1 MHFSLPSGAITTR
14 WISSGTGEP
23 TGYARVFDILI
34 DHQDVWDI
42 AIVIAVPSA
51 LLDSSHLGQEIVRF
65 SRHTEKMVVG
75 CLLGGDSMKSGV
87 GILRE
92 NKIPN
97 YSDIESAFRAVGR
110 SLKWCQDNL

>member
-1 MHFSLPSGAITTR
+1 
-14 WISSGTGEP
+14 
-23 TGYARVFDILI
+23 
-34 DHQDVWDI
+34 
-42 AIVIAVPSA
+42 
-51 LLDSSHLGQEIVRF
+51 
-65 SRHTEKMVVG
+65 MVVG

-110 SLKWCQDNL
+110 SLKWCEDNL